1 MSDVHKILVSDSSC
15 EQGYSVDELGMGDIE
30 MIEKKGQFPLP
41 SASSAAIPL
50 CKGLTVY
57 YLVLMDGT

>member
-1 MSDVHKILVSDSSC
+1 MCTKMLVSASSC
-15 EQGYSVDELGMGDIE
+15 EQGYSVDELEMGDGE

-50 CKGLTVY
+50 GKGLTVY
-57 YLVLMDGT
+57 YLVLLDGT